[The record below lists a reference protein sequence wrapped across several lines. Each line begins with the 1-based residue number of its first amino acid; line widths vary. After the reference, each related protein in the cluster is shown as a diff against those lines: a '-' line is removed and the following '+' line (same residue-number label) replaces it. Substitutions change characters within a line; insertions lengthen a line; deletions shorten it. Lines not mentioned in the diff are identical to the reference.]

1 MNERMKEAIY
11 DIIKSKYGF
20 CREEGGCFIYEM
32 SAFYDDK
39 IDDKTAIK
47 ILEADMP
54 LEEFWNILE
63 EAYQEEKFRLEDELF
78 DEIVEQLTTL
88 DDGEILIEF
97 EEEDEIKEVMHEYI
111 AFEYPA
117 DHYLDQEFKVNI
129 MLDTGDGN
137 YDYSLNSIIY
147 PCYYGEY
154 NAYPDDKA
162 SIMWLAKQQGYGK
175 RKFRKAMREGDIS
188 NPKGFLESVRQELA
202 NLPSHMATLTFLVEM
217 KLRDLIELN
226 RLIHLQDRNGI
237 MYDARKNPY
246 CGYIVLDKS
255 TMTGLYNPWDG
266 GGSVLEIELE
276 KDVRLP
282 IRFIR
287 SALPDVRVH
296 YEYPVGEV
304 YGMCGSAWK
313 DTLKVIH
320 APAEFAANN

>member
-1 MNERMKEAIY
+1 MTDRIKNTIH
-11 DIIKSKYGF
+11 DIIQSKYGF
-20 CREEGGCFIYEM
+20 CREENGCLIYEM
-32 SAFYDDK
+32 YADYRDE
-39 IDDKTAIK
+39 IDDKTAVK

-54 LEEFWNILE
+54 LQEFWNMLE
-63 EAYQEEKFRLEDELF
+63 EVYREEHWRLQDELF

-88 DDGEILIEF
+88 DDGDILIEF
-97 EEEDEIKEVMHEYI
+97 DETEEEEIREMMNEYI
-111 AFEYPA
+111 SFEYPA
-117 DHYLDQEFKVNI
+117 DHYLDQKFKVNI
-129 MLDTGDGN
+129 MMDTGDGN
-137 YDYSLNSIIY
+137 YDYTLNSVIY

-162 SIMWLAKQQGYGK
+162 SIVWLARQQGYNK
-175 RKFRKAMREGDIS
+175 RQFRKAMREGDIS

-226 RLIHLQDRNGI
+226 RLIDLQDRNGI

-266 GGSVLEIELE
+266 GGSVFEIELE

-304 YGMCGSAWK
+304 YGMCGSAWQ
-313 DTLKVIH
+313 DTVKVIH
-320 APAEFAANN
+320 APAEFAK

>member
-1 MNERMKEAIY
+1 MTDKIENVIH

-20 CREEGGCFIYEM
+20 CREENGCFIYEM
-32 SAFYDDK
+32 YADYRDE
-39 IDDKTAIK
+39 IDDKTAVR

-54 LEEFWNILE
+54 LEEFWNMLE
-63 EAYQEEKFRLEDELF
+63 EAYQEEQWRLEDELF
-78 DEIVEQLTTL
+78 DEIIEQLTTL

-97 EEEDEIKEVMHEYI
+97 DESEKEEIREIMNEYI
-111 AFEYPA
+111 SFEYPA
-117 DHYLDQEFKVNI
+117 DHYLDKKIKVNI
-129 MLDTGDGN
+129 MTDTGDGN
-137 YDYSLNSIIY
+137 YDYALNPAIY

-162 SIMWLAKQQGYGK
+162 SIVWLARQQGYNK
-175 RKFRKAMREGDIS
+175 RQFRKAMREGDIS

-246 CGYIVLDKS
+246 CGYIVLDKT
-255 TMTGLYNPWDG
+255 TMTGLYNPWNG

-313 DTLKVIH
+313 DTVKVIH
-320 APAEFAANN
+320 VPAEFAK